1 MTLVEAQ
8 YRFTAPFQD
17 EFTAAIQNA
26 HSQYGLRAVKL
37 HPNLDGVTVLYDASR
52 LTLDDVDHALRGL
65 GLPLARALEQE

>member
-26 HSQYGLRAVKL
+26 HSHYGLRAVKL
-37 HPNLDGVTVLYDASR
+37 HPKLDGVTVLYDASR
-52 LTLDDVDHALRGL
+52 LTLDEVDRTLRGL
-65 GLPLARALEQE
+65 GLPLTRAAEEA